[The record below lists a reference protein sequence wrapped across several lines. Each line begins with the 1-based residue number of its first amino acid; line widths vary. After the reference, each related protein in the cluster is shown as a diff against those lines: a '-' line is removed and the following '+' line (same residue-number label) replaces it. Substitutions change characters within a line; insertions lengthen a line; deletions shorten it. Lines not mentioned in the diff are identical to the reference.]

1 MSAVAIGSAPA
12 LVRLYRSWRFRAAV
26 TGESMLPGLRAGDW
40 LLVDPDAF
48 ASRRP
53 REGDLIVVP
62 DPRDE
67 ERWLVKRVRSV
78 DEQGRLQLAGDRP
91 DRSTDSRVFG
101 PVDAATVRGRPWARY
116 WPPSRL
122 GRVR

>member
-1 MSAVAIGSAPA
+1 
-12 LVRLYRSWRFRAAV
+12 
-26 TGESMLPGLRAGDW
+26 MLPGLHPGDW
-40 LLVDPDAF
+40 VLVDPDAF
-48 ASRRP
+48 ARRRP

-67 ERWLVKRVRSV
+67 NRWLVKRVGSV
-78 DEQGRLQLAGDRP
+78 DQEGRLQLAGDSP

-101 PVDAATVRGRPWARY
+101 AVDPATVRGRAWARY